1 MEFAQKNLDFSINK
15 WRNWRRKKLA
25 YVKIIFLDRSQQFRS
40 RMFISTRIINY
51 YATEL
56 LTTRIIYEIYYVDE
70 G

>member
-15 WRNWRRKKLA
+15 WKNGKRKKLA
-25 YVKIIFLDRSQQFRS
+25 FMKIILLGRFQQFRS
-40 RMFISTRIINY
+40 RMFIITHIINY

-56 LTTRIIYEIYYVDE
+56 LTTRIIYGIYYVDE